1 MVDVSPMILASALAN
16 LSPLGW
22 PQGVIG
28 LESWPKLILQG
39 RGSWLDSGK
48 SDRWRPA
55 DRHCRFASSDNG
67 GAGDELVLKMTA
79 RVDQSWPSA
88 LE

>member
-1 MVDVSPMILASALAN
+1 MVDVSPMNLASALAN

-39 RGSWLDSGK
+39 RGSWLDSGQ

-55 DRHCRFASSDNG
+55 DHHYRSASSDSG
-67 GAGDELVLKMTA
+67 GAGGELVLKMTPKA
-79 RVDQSWPSA
+79 
-88 LE
+88 E